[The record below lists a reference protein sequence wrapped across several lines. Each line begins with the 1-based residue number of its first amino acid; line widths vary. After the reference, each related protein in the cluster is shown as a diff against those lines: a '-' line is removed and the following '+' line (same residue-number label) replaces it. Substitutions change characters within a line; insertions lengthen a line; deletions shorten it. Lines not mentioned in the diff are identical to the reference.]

1 MRPIKTILV
10 PIDFSD
16 VAANAFK
23 YALRLADRL
32 DASIDLLYVVPQT
45 GNNFMSLSQTEI
57 LVQVGREKIG
67 KFFTENLITTTSQLK
82 YIPAVRTK
90 VETGNLREVI
100 SRYATEHHSDLI
112 VMGTK
117 GEDNDQADNLFGSNT
132 SLLVNIT
139 DCPVLVIPDG
149 FSFRPPASICYAT
162 DLEHTDA
169 FHAGHL
175 LRVLRN
181 FTPRLDFVH
190 VKTGK
195 SGKTSFNMDLLREV
209 FDQPE
214 TGIKTR
220 FHILEDEDVV
230 EELFDYAEATSADLV
245 VMHRPRRRW
254 FDNLFGVSNTREAT
268 LGAML
273 PLLILPEE
281 APEEQPPGKQKDAVE
296 A

>member
-1 MRPIKTILV
+1 MRPIKNILV
-10 PIDFSD
+10 PIDFSA
-16 VAANAFK
+16 VAANAFQ

-32 DASIDLLYVVPQT
+32 DASIDLLYIVPQT
-45 GNNFMSLSQTEI
+45 GNNFMSLSQTDI
-57 LVQVGREKIG
+57 LVEVGRERIG
-67 KFFTENLITTTSQLK
+67 KFFTENLTATMSQLK
-82 YIPAVRTK
+82 YIPAVSTK

-100 SRYATEHHSDLI
+100 SRYATERHSDLV

-117 GEDNDQADNLFGSNT
+117 GEDNDQVDNLFGSNT
-132 SLLVNIT
+132 SLFVNSAE
-139 DCPVLVIPDG
+139 CPVLVIPDG
-149 FSFRPPASICYAT
+149 FSFRPLASICYAT

-181 FTPRLDFVH
+181 FKPRLDFVH

-195 SGKTSFNMDLLREV
+195 SGKASFNMDLLREV
-209 FDQPE
+209 FDRPE
-214 TGIKTR
+214 TGMKTR
-220 FHILEDEDVV
+220 FHVLEDEDVV
-230 EELFDYAEATSADLV
+230 EELFDYAAATSADLV

-254 FDNLFGVSNTREAT
+254 FDNLFGVSNTRKAT

-281 APEEQPPGKQKDAVE
+281 APAEEPPGKQKHAAE